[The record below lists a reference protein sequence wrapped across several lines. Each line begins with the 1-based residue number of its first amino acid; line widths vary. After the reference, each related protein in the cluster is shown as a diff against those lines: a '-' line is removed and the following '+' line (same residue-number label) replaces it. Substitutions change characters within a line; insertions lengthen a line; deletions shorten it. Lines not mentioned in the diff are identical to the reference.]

1 MKKIVFLAVV
11 ILYLLTNA
19 WIPASYAQS
28 PAILNGVNWLTSA
41 QADDGSWARVY
52 STEYYSTVAASD
64 AMYAVIPSS
73 LSYTK
78 SIQWVSSQ
86 VVSPTDYLS
95 RRLISLSHSGI
106 SISEELKDLLLYQ
119 STDGSWGGNIDCLN
133 SILDTALALQAL
145 KTANYT
151 DQSVIYPALNYLL
164 STQNPDGGWGFYQG
178 DDSNIYVTAQVLSTL
193 ARFRTIYIVEPQLAS
208 AASFLL
214 SKQNPDGGFGAG
226 SSTVYESALAF
237 IALIES
243 GQGQALSLQNAV
255 NYLTTTQSANGS
267 WNDDPYSTALAVRA
281 LSYVKPDLSV
291 LLANIAVSPTSPTV
305 GDSLTVTATVVNIG
319 LEAATG
325 VVVRLL
331 DNGAAIGEQTIP
343 AVNPGATVP
352 ATFVIAPFAA
362 VGEHILTVAIDPAN
376 AINEVSKANNSA
388 TIRLWA
394 KAPADLVVTPDF
406 LTVTPAYPKPGE
418 SVTLSFAVAN
428 MGESAAGS
436 FSAVLYDG
444 DPNAGGI
451 QLGSVTIPGIAAG
464 AWGEGS
470 FTFTPATAGIHTLY
484 FVADPQHAVT
494 ELSTANNTAQKTI
507 TVNAAGGAGFI
518 DLAIPMNG
526 LRLDPAHPASG
537 ATVTVTLAAV
547 NNGTEAVTSDLEL
560 FDGDPAAGG
569 TLLHKS
575 TVTFNAGE
583 TRSVVVPWQ
592 VPPGIRTLYAYIDRL
607 NTVAERDE
615 TNNSRTLAVM
625 ADMVDIE
632 VSASDIAIAP
642 EHPMDGDP
650 ATVKVTV
657 QNRGIKAT
665 GPFSVNLYNG
675 DPNSGGT
682 LLQTFAI
689 ADLPGDSTVDLTYP
703 FTAARG
709 TYRFYALCDP
719 DNKVAE
725 LYEDNNTAIRSLLMK
740 SSAEAK
746 GPDLVPLEFDL
757 SGTTTD
763 PQSLR
768 ISGMARVKFQNK
780 GDDKVAT
787 PFRITV
793 FEDKDNDGVYTEGT
807 DLALG
812 FWDYSAPMNP
822 NMVGVVSINLSG
834 TLTFRDAPIYAM
846 VDSGQSVFEQVESN
860 NSIRKGSACEARPA
874 NPIEPVLKWKWD
886 QTSDPTFG
894 RIVSTPVVISLTD
907 GNGDGKI
914 DNRDAPAILVNAW
927 GGNYQTSEGKL
938 WAFDGK
944 SGAPF
949 MKRYI
954 SGQTHYE
961 SAYPVV
967 GDIDG
972 DGKPEILI
980 NKAYGEGILALSSD
994 GILKWDN
1001 SSLVTAWRLANPFHQ
1016 ININSSALPVL
1027 ADLDSDGRSEIIYS
1041 STIVNWD
1048 GTVRCAQDY
1057 RLGGGW
1063 GWGNGFGYSVSV
1075 ADLDMDDRQEIIAGN
1090 TAYNNDCTIKWIN
1103 KSVTDGL
1110 TAIGNFDDDP
1120 YPEVVLLN
1128 NYINSLTPSAS
1139 LYLLDHNGQTKWG
1152 PVYLKNLEPDA
1163 VYASYGGHPMIADF
1177 DGDGRPEI
1185 GIQGESKYF
1194 ILDSNGR
1201 LKLSLSLPSSSW
1213 QPYLPSPSVFDL
1225 NGDGRPEILIHT
1237 FNYFTIFD
1245 GKDGTLLYKEFT
1257 GQGTMNS
1264 QSVIIA
1270 DVNGDGHAEA
1280 VVTGSYASGPMS
1292 GHLRV
1297 YGAKN
1302 NDWVGT
1308 RSIWNEPSYHVTNI
1322 NDDGSIPQYE
1332 APSWLLNNNYRC
1344 QVPVAPFTG
1353 NPYIAA
1359 DISASFVRVDMANYP
1374 NSVTITA
1381 RIGNGGAKA
1390 VDPGVKTA
1398 FYNGDPA
1405 NGGTPIGTALTT
1417 KTLNPGD
1424 YEDVTITWNA
1434 PAEGNHTI
1442 QVTADSDGLVA
1453 ECDKNNNTISLP
1465 VYVTTGRPDLAITA
1479 EDIVIPSSIPEGTLA
1494 DIAVTVRNSGT
1505 LNAANVLV
1513 RLYAGNPATGG
1524 KQIGADQ
1531 IIPTIAIGGAATIH
1545 TAWNTLGAQGTTWLY
1560 AVADPLG
1567 AIAEINEGNNTA
1579 IKEAL
1584 VTPADKPDL
1593 QVTTADITITPASPS
1608 EGDQLTIAAN
1618 IHNLG
1623 VAVGNVKL
1631 ALYDGNPAA
1640 GGKRTG
1646 ETVIP
1651 GIIPQG
1657 GSSQAV
1663 FTLSTI
1669 GLSGNHTF
1677 YIVADPDNT
1686 ITESVETNNQ
1696 ALREVFIQAAGLRL
1710 DAITDKQEYTA
1721 NEAVRIT
1728 LSATELNGAAR
1739 NLSFD
1744 VTIIAETG
1752 TSIATVT
1759 ADTPISLAANGNAAL
1774 TATWNTGATFSGSYL
1789 AVVRLKDAGKD
1800 VAQASAGFTILPV
1813 KTVTANISADKLTYT
1828 SSESAAITAAITSTS
1843 PNFPFANLTFRLTL
1857 LDGSGAT
1864 VYTETR
1870 TIASLTPGGRFEM
1883 KKWWNCTGSAKGT
1896 YQAKVEIL
1904 DGTTLLASANT
1915 TFEIVSSATSGAG
1928 ISGTVAVAPT
1938 AIEAGATGDLTFS
1951 VTNRGNEDIS
1961 AYTLRILL
1969 TDPDTGE
1976 VLKTIEAPQTEPLPI
1991 NSTKTGN
1998 ITFSTSNL
2006 RVKTILA
2013 ILLYDYQGNVKSLTG
2028 TPFEVK
2034 DTTPP
2039 VLVISTLNDGAFTA
2053 SETLNIAGAAKDEGG
2068 MQELRINDIPVPLNA
2083 DGSFSHTVIL
2093 KPGGNP
2099 ITTTALDRSGNRT
2112 TDTRTINLDQNAP
2125 VITITTP
2132 PDNSATA
2139 GPAIQVAGTTDEPAS
2154 IEVGIGEP
2162 VQYFNGT
2169 SFSTTVTLVPGLNTI
2184 DIKATDQA
2192 GNPANDKRT
2201 VIFDDRKPSLAITDP
2216 GQDLRTNQ
2224 GSITVKGTVTDAL
2237 TQPIVTITMGMDTF
2251 TPQVTN
2257 GAFEQTVS
2265 FAEEKTYEI
2274 LVTAK
2279 DAAGNET
2286 SVQRNII
2293 YDITKPVLTIDPVA
2307 TPTDQK
2313 SQVISGTRE
2322 EGCTVTVTSPTAT
2335 IGTVAYPTATTWQAA
2350 VSALSD
2356 GANIIGAATVDTAG
2370 NQATTTATIVVKTT
2384 APVVTV
2390 TASPATLWPPNHK
2403 LVPVTVRANI
2413 LSSATDTESVLITIS
2428 DEYGKYNYKDLPSG
2442 STVYLEA
2449 WRNGNDMDGRVYTVT
2464 ATATDKAGNKATAV
2478 TSVVVPHDVGKCKD
2492 DREQHEQK
2500 DGHHHHSDDER
2511 DGRHDHDDD

>member
-1 MKKIVFLAVV
+1 MAPKVKIV
-11 ILYLLTNA
+11 T
-19 WIPASYAQS
+19 ASGGDATTD
-28 PAILNGVNWLTSA
+28 VNTL
-41 QADDGSWARVY
+41 
-52 STEYYSTVAASD
+52 
-64 AMYAVIPSS
+64 
-73 LSYTK
+73 LSY
-78 SIQWVSSQ
+78 
-86 VVSPTDYLS
+86 
-95 RRLISLSHSGI
+95 RNSG
-106 SISEELKDLLLYQ
+106 
-119 STDGSWGGNIDCLN
+119 TGWGGYLN
-133 SILDTALALQAL
+133 QANSNFHTALALQAL
-145 KTANYT
+145 KAANYT
-151 DQSVIYPALNYLL
+151 DQSVIYPALSYLL

-193 ARFRTIYIVEPQLAS
+193 ARFRTVYIVEPQLAS

-214 SKQNPDGGFGAG
+214 SSQNPDGGFGVG
-226 SSTVYESALAF
+226 SSIVYETALAF

-243 GQGQALSLQNAV
+243 GQGQAQPLQNAG
-255 NYLTTTQSANGS
+255 NYLTATQSANGS
-267 WNDDPYSTALAVRA
+267 WNDDPYSTALALRA
-281 LSYVKPDLSV
+281 LSYVKPDLAIAT
-291 LLANIAVSPTSPTV
+291 ANIAVSPNSPTV
-305 GDSLTVTATVVNIG
+305 GDSLTVTAIVANIG

-331 DNGAAIGEQTIP
+331 DNGASIGEQTIP
-343 AVNPGATVP
+343 TINPGATVP
-352 ATFVIAPFAA
+352 ATFAIAPLAA
-362 VGEHILTVAIDPAN
+362 VGEHVLTVAIDPAN
-376 AINEVSKANNSA
+376 TINEVSKTNNSA
-388 TIRLWA
+388 NVRLWA

-406 LTVTPAYPKPGE
+406 LTVTPAYLKPGE
-418 SVTLSFAVAN
+418 SVTLAFAVAN

-436 FSAVLYDG
+436 FSAILYDG

-451 QLGSVTIPGIAAG
+451 QLGTVTMAGIAAG

-470 FTFTPATAGIHTLY
+470 FTFTPATAGVHTLTL
-484 FVADPQHAVT
+484 VADPQHAIT
-494 ELSTANNTAQKTI
+494 ELSTANNTARKDI
-507 TVNAAGGAGFI
+507 TVNTTSGAGFI

-526 LRLDPAHPASG
+526 IRLDPARPASG
-537 ATVTVTLAAV
+537 ATVTVTIAAV
-547 NNGTEAVTSDLEL
+547 NNGTEAATADLEL
-560 FDGDPAAGG
+560 FDSDPAAGG
-569 TLLHKS
+569 TLLQKA
-575 TVTFNAGE
+575 TVTLNAGE
-583 TRSVVVPWQ
+583 TRSVAVPWQ
-592 VPPGIRTLYAYIDRL
+592 VPPGIRTLRAYIDRL
-607 NTVAERDE
+607 NAGAERDE
-615 TNNSRTLAVM
+615 TNNSQILPVM

-650 ATVKVTV
+650 VTVKVTV

-665 GPFSVNLYNG
+665 GPFNVNLYNG

-682 LLQTFAI
+682 LLQTLAI
-689 ADLPGDSTVDLTYP
+689 ADLPGDGTVDLTYP

-709 TYRFYALCDP
+709 TYRFYAVCDP

-725 LYEDNNTAIRSLLMK
+725 LYEDNNTAIRSLLVK

-757 SGTTTD
+757 SATTTD

-768 ISGMARVKFQNK
+768 ISGMAKVKFQNK

-807 DLALG
+807 DQALG
-812 FWDYSAPMNP
+812 SWDYATPMNP

-834 TLTFRDAPIYAM
+834 TVTFRDAPIYAL
-846 VDSGQSVFEQVESN
+846 VDSGQAVFEQNEIN
-860 NSIRKGSACEARPA
+860 NTIRRGAACAARPA
-874 NPIEPVLKWKWD
+874 NPIEPVVKWQWPR
-886 QTSDPTFG
+886 TPDPTLG
-894 RIVSTPVVISLTD
+894 RILSTPVVISLTD
-907 GNGDGKI
+907 DNGDDKI
-914 DNRDAPAILVNAW
+914 DNYDKPAILVNAFA
-927 GGNYQTSEGKL
+927 GNYQTLEGKL
-938 WAFDGK
+938 WAFKGDTGDV
-944 SGAPF
+944 SFTRFVTGQAP
-949 MKRYI
+949 
-954 SGQTHYE
+954 YE
-961 SAYPVV
+961 GGYPIV

-972 DGKPEILI
+972 DGKPEIVIKRRFGVGL
-980 NKAYGEGILALSSD
+980 LALAHD
-994 GILKWDN
+994 GTLKWDN
-1001 SSLVTAWRLANPFHQ
+1001 SAQVTAWRLANPGYSTTMEEG
-1016 ININSSALPVL
+1016 NIPVL
-1027 ADLDSDGRSEIIYS
+1027 ADLDGDGHSEIIYGP
-1041 STIVNWD
+1041 TIFNWD
-1048 GTVRCAQDY
+1048 GSVRCAPDY
-1057 RLGGGW
+1057 RLRGGAGMS
-1063 GWGNGFGYSVSV
+1063 NGFGYSVSV
-1075 ADLDMDDRQEIIAGN
+1075 ADLDMDGKQEIIAGY

-1103 KSVTDGL
+1103 SSLTDGF
-1110 TAIGNFDDDP
+1110 TAVGNFDNDP
-1120 YPEVVLLN
+1120 YPEVVLLTN
-1128 NYINSLTPSAS
+1128 LNPPPFAGGVGGRV
-1139 LYLLDHNGQTKWG
+1139 YLLDHTGQVKWG
-1152 PVYLKNLEPDA
+1152 PVFLKNLEPTAKYDMT
-1163 VYASYGGHPMIADF
+1163 GGHTVIADF
-1177 DGDGRPEI
+1177 DGDGKPEI
-1185 GIQGESKYF
+1185 GIRGESKYL
-1194 ILDSNGR
+1194 ILDSEGR
-1201 LKLSLSLPSSSW
+1201 LKMTLAIPNSGW
-1213 QPYLPSPSVFDL
+1213 QMDVPAPSVFDL
-1225 NGDGRPEILIHT
+1225 NGDGRPKVLIHSGP
-1237 FNYFTIFD
+1237 YFRVFE
-1245 GKDGTLLYKEFT
+1245 GKDGTLLFEENI
-1257 GQGTMNS
+1257 GQVGDYS
-1264 QSVIIA
+1264 SVVIA
-1270 DVNGDGHAEA
+1270 DVDGDGHAEA
-1280 VVTGSYASGPMS
+1280 VVTGNYGYGPTSGS
-1292 GHLRV
+1292 LRV

-1308 RSIWNEPSYHVTNI
+1308 RRIWNQPSYHSTNI

-1332 APSWLLNNNYRC
+1332 TPSWLTNNNYRC
-1344 QVPVAPFTG
+1344 NVPTTPSTG
-1353 NPYIAA
+1353 SPYLAA
-1359 DISASFVRVDMANYP
+1359 DLSASFVRVDMANYP
-1374 NSVTITA
+1374 SSVAITT

-1390 VDPGVKTA
+1390 VDAGVKTA
-1398 FYNGDPA
+1398 FHDGDPA
-1405 NGGTPIGTALTT
+1405 TGGTLIGTATT
-1417 KTLNPGD
+1417 TRTLNPGD

-1442 QVTADSDGLVA
+1442 QVTADADGVIS
-1453 ECDKNNNTISLP
+1453 ECDKTNNIVTLP
-1465 VYVTTGRPDLAITA
+1465 VFVTTGRPDLVISA
-1479 EDIVIPSSIPEGTLA
+1479 EDIAIPASIPEGTLA

-1505 LNAANVLV
+1505 LNANNILV
-1513 RLYAGNPATGG
+1513 RVYAGNPATGG

-1531 IIPTIAIGGAATIH
+1531 VIPTIAIGGAATIH
-1545 TAWNTLGAQGTTWLY
+1545 AAWNTLAAQGTTYLY
-1560 AVADPLG
+1560 AVVDPLS
-1567 AIAEINEGNNTA
+1567 AIAEINKANNTA
-1579 IKEAL
+1579 IREVL

-1593 QVTTADITITPASPS
+1593 QVTAADITITPAAPN

-1623 VAVGNVKL
+1623 QAVGNIKL

-1651 GIIPQG
+1651 QLIPQG

-1677 YIVADPDNT
+1677 HIVADPDNT
-1686 ITESVETNNQ
+1686 ITESNETNNQ
-1696 ALREVFIQAAGLRL
+1696 GMREVFIQAAGLRL

-1721 NEAVRIT
+1721 NEEVRIT
-1728 LSATELNGAAR
+1728 LSANELNGTAR
-1739 NLSFD
+1739 NLGYD

-1752 TSIATVT
+1752 TSVATVT
-1759 ADTPISLAANGNAAL
+1759 ADTPVSLAAKGNIAL
-1774 TATWNTGATFSGSYL
+1774 TAAWNTGTTFSGSYL

-1800 VAQASAGFTILPV
+1800 VAQASAPFTILPV
-1813 KTVTANISADKLTYT
+1813 KTATANISADKLTYT

-1843 PNFPFANLTFRLTL
+1843 PNFPFADLTFRLTL
-1857 LDGSGAT
+1857 EDSSGTT
-1864 VYTETR
+1864 VFTETR

-1915 TFEIVSSATSGAG
+1915 TFQIVSSATSGAG
-1928 ISGTVAVAPT
+1928 LSGTVAVQPT
-1938 AIEAGATGDLTFS
+1938 TIEAGTTGNLTFT

-1961 AYTLRILL
+1961 AYSLRILL

-1976 VLKTIEAPQTEPLPI
+1976 LLKTIEAPQTEPLPI
-1991 NSTKTGN
+1991 NGTKTGN
-1998 ITFSTSNL
+1998 IPFSTSNL

-2028 TPFEVK
+2028 APFEVK

-2039 VLVISTLNDGAFTA
+2039 VLVISTLKDGAFTA
-2053 SETLNIAGAAKDEGG
+2053 GETLNIAGTAKDEGG

-2154 IEVGIGEP
+2154 IEVRIGEP

-2169 SFSTTVTLVPGLNTI
+2169 SFSTTVALVPGLNTI

-2201 VIFDDRKPSLAITDP
+2201 VIFDDQKPSLAITDP

-2237 TQPIVTITMGMDTF
+2237 TQPTVTITMGMDTF

-2257 GAFEQTVS
+2257 GAFEQAVS

-2274 LVTAK
+2274 QVTAK

-2286 SVQRNII
+2286 SVQRNVIH
-2293 YDITKPVLTIDPVA
+2293 DITKPVLTIDPVA
-2307 TPTDQK
+2307 TPTDRK

-2335 IGTVAYPTATTWQAA
+2335 VGTVAYPTATTWQAA

-2356 GANIIGAATVDTAG
+2356 GANIISAATVDPAG
-2370 NQATTTATIVVKTT
+2370 NQSTTTTTIVVTTT

-2403 LVPVTVRANI
+2403 LVPVTVRGNI
-2413 LSSATDTESVLITIS
+2413 LTTATDMESVLISIS
-2428 DEYGKYNYKDLPSG
+2428 DEYGKYNYKNLPSG

-2449 WRNGNDMDGRVYTVT
+2449 WRNGDDMDGRVYTVT
-2464 ATATDKAGNKATAV
+2464 ATATDKAGNTATAV
-2478 TSVVVPHDVGKCKD
+2478 TSVVVPHDMGKQGCSGESD
-2492 DREQHEQK
+2492 DEDRERHERK
-2500 DGHHHHSDDER
+2500 DGHHHHSDDDR
-2511 DGRHDHDDD
+2511 DGRHDRDDDD